1 MKLTVFTP
9 TYNRAYIIENLYQS
23 LQRQSCHDFEWL
35 VVDDGSSDNTKEL
48 FDNWMKEEKPFP
60 IRYYK
65 QENGGKHRAINYA
78 IPLAEGELF
87 FIVDS
92 DDYLTDDAVETILEQ
107 FKTLPSEDSRK
118 YAGICNCKGYSMNQI
133 MGTSFN
139 GDYLDCTALE
149 RERHGITGDKAEV
162 VFTYVMKQ
170 YPFPD
175 FEGENFITEAVV
187 WDRMAA
193 DGFCFRFYNKIVYLC
208 DYRDD
213 GLTKQG
219 MELYFRNPKGWALY
233 LRQCRE
239 YKKLTESVQSYFEVQ
254 CCLAWIKR
262 MRVSEISKLLGIK
275 TSYLVYKTMRY
286 ILRENGSKLKHLL
299 LNKGRRE

>member
-1 MKLTVFTP
+1 MKVTIFTP
-9 TYNRAYIIENLYQS
+9 TFNRAYIIEQLYRS
-23 LQRQSCHDFEWL
+23 LQRQTCFEFEWL

-48 FDNWMKEEKPFP
+48 FNSWMKEENAFP

-65 QENGGKHRAINYA
+65 QENGGKHRAINFA
-78 IPLAEGELF
+78 IPLAKGELF

-92 DDYLTDDAVETILEQ
+92 DDYLTDNAVEIVLDQ
-107 FKTLPSEDSRK
+107 FRTLPVNSSRK
-118 YAGICNCKGYSMNQI
+118 YAGICDCKGYSLTQI
-133 MGTSFN
+133 MGTSFA
-139 GDYLDCTALE
+139 GDYVDCTALE
-149 RERHGITGDKAEV
+149 REQHGITGDKAEV
-162 VFTYVMKQ
+162 VLTDVMKQ
-170 YPFPD
+170 YPFPE
-175 FEGENFITEAVV
+175 FEGENFVTEAVV

-193 DGFCFRFYNKIVYLC
+193 DGFYFRFYNKIVYLC

-219 MELYFRNPKGWALY
+219 MDLYFRNPKGWALY

-239 YKKLTESVQSYFEVQ
+239 YRKFKEPVQSYFEVQ

-262 MRVSEISKLLGIK
+262 MRLREISELLGVNEWNLA
-275 TSYLVYKTMRY
+275 YRTMRY
-286 ILRENGSKLKHLL
+286 VLREKCSKLKHLL